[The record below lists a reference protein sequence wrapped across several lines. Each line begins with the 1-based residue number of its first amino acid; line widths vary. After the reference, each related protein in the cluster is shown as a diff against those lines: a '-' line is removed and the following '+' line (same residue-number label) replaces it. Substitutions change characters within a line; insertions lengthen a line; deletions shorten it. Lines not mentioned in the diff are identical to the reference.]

1 MYSDVAWAQVSSGI
15 QVQLQIILDPYYLS
29 EYLSVSYDYEKT
41 IQLYLSPQ
49 YKLDPRNCKV
59 TKVGLIPKGLILL
72 IIT

>member
-41 IQLYLSPQ
+41 MQLYLLPQ
-49 YKLDPRNCKV
+49 YKLDPRNCEV
-59 TKVGLIPKGLILL
+59 TKVGFTPKGLILL